1 MRRGDVV
8 AVADHATDFAGKPRP
23 AVVVR
28 SDVYSGLDAV
38 TVCPMTSVGTEDH
51 VLRLR
56 IEPGAA
62 LPSAVPSWIM
72 VEKITTLR
80 ADRIGTRIGRL
91 SDEDIVRLT
100 RSLAT
105 YLALA

>member
-8 AVADHATDFAGKPRP
+8 AVADGATDCAGKPRP
-23 AVVVR
+23 AVIVR
-28 SDVYSGLDAV
+28 SDVYAGLDAV
-38 TVCPMTSVGTEDH
+38 TICLMTSVRTEDH

-62 LPSAVPSWIM
+62 LPLAVPSWIM

-80 ADRIGTRIGRL
+80 ADRIGARIGRL
-91 SDEDIVRLT
+91 ADEDIVRLT
-100 RSLAT
+100 RSLAI